1 MSAKKVLLAIDLS
14 INIVSTVAIILLGV
28 LLLTRLKIRLN
39 LINRIKW
46 AIALLAILLR
56 LGLSIDA
63 YSQEDFTPTTA
74 KYYLYWILEQTNFMI
89 MLMLFLT
96 VIGSWQI
103 VAQFNPRK
111 LNNSA

>member
-1 MSAKKVLLAIDLS
+1 MSGKKVLLAIDLS

-63 YSQEDFTPTTA
+63 YS
-74 KYYLYWILEQTNFMI
+74 
-89 MLMLFLT
+89 
-96 VIGSWQI
+96 
-103 VAQFNPRK
+103 
-111 LNNSA
+111 

>member
-1 MSAKKVLLAIDLS
+1 MSAKKFLLAFDLS
-14 INIVSTVAIILLGV
+14 VNIIATVAIIFLGF

-56 LGLSIDA
+56 LGLTIDA
-63 YSQEDFTPTTA
+63 YSKENFTPTTT

-96 VIGSWQI
+96 VIGSW
-103 VAQFNPRK
+103 
-111 LNNSA
+111 

>member
-28 LLLTRLKIRLN
+28 LLLTRLKIRIN

-63 YSQEDFTPTTA
+63 YS
-74 KYYLYWILEQTNFMI
+74 
-89 MLMLFLT
+89 
-96 VIGSWQI
+96 
-103 VAQFNPRK
+103 
-111 LNNSA
+111 

>member
-56 LGLSIDA
+56 LGLSIDV
-63 YSQEDFTPTTA
+63 YS
-74 KYYLYWILEQTNFMI
+74 
-89 MLMLFLT
+89 
-96 VIGSWQI
+96 
-103 VAQFNPRK
+103 
-111 LNNSA
+111 

>member
-63 YSQEDFTPTTA
+63 YS
-74 KYYLYWILEQTNFMI
+74 
-89 MLMLFLT
+89 
-96 VIGSWQI
+96 
-103 VAQFNPRK
+103 
-111 LNNSA
+111 

>member
-1 MSAKKVLLAIDLS
+1 MSAKKILLAIDLS

-63 YSQEDFTPTTA
+63 YS
-74 KYYLYWILEQTNFMI
+74 
-89 MLMLFLT
+89 
-96 VIGSWQI
+96 
-103 VAQFNPRK
+103 
-111 LNNSA
+111 

>member
-14 INIVSTVAIILLGV
+14 INIVATVAIILLGV

-63 YSQEDFTPTTA
+63 YS
-74 KYYLYWILEQTNFMI
+74 
-89 MLMLFLT
+89 
-96 VIGSWQI
+96 
-103 VAQFNPRK
+103 
-111 LNNSA
+111 

>member
-14 INIVSTVAIILLGV
+14 INIISTVAIILLGV

-63 YSQEDFTPTTA
+63 YS
-74 KYYLYWILEQTNFMI
+74 
-89 MLMLFLT
+89 
-96 VIGSWQI
+96 
-103 VAQFNPRK
+103 
-111 LNNSA
+111 